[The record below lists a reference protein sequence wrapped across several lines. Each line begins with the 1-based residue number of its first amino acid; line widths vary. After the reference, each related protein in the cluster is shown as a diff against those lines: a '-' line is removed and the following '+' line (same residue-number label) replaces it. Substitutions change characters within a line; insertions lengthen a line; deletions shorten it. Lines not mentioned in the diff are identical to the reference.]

1 MKKGL
6 YLIFPETIKI
16 ELLAQSVNFCQNSL
30 EKDAHTLLHPFRC
43 LRPLNKPKKSSAMK
57 ALRSKTVFSGLLGVV
72 LFLLTSGAQAAT
84 WTTVQGWNGTWT
96 GAESWTIGGKTVFM
110 TDNLLLDS
118 ATEIAVEGNKATT
131 LLNLSAVR
139 NGKMANN
146 SNYQGEGESY
156 NLTAGTVAT
165 ITFADPMSLYG
176 LQLYSYYKRTTLG
189 VSDLAVSTDGNTFI
203 SLGAG
208 TVSVAATANSTANL
222 AAYGGYI
229 LEGDSVVA
237 DERETPWAENVK
249 ALQITF
255 ANAGTYVE
263 WLVQGYRTP
272 VSAYSV
278 TFYNFDGSEVVWSS
292 DAVEPD
298 SAVTVPEPPAR
309 DGYYF
314 SHWSLEPD
322 GTEAFDL
329 TKFDAVDHN
338 YTVYAVYYPDNL
350 TYAVSFLNRDGSVYK
365 IIDVKPGESVAE
377 EELPVL
383 ADEEWYKFSGWADGW
398 QEVTEP
404 RQITPVFIPYHR
416 VTLVDEKGN
425 TLIELKVLDGEK
437 VVIPDDVA
445 ILPALSTGDVF
456 AGWTPDP
463 STPVTADTTLSPVY
477 VPPNSIVW
485 SHVFWKENEYYEN
498 STKVF
503 FPEHS
508 EGNLLLTPDAGV
520 EISGYKVSDPE
531 TPLTV
536 SSILI
541 DNKLYTA
548 GGYYWTIPAGVETML
563 EIVLPHDEVEVQ
575 REVKSIVVWTSSNKL
590 ATGYVETELNV
601 VSVEY
606 KMKPDSVWKPISDI
620 EEQNSHVAPYMEGA
634 TSAYGNRVEVARRD
648 GSALIPAAYAVRLCF
663 GPTSTGYGTR
673 LGEVQVFGG
682 SVRPSYFLLILR

>member
-1 MKKGL
+1 
-6 YLIFPETIKI
+6 
-16 ELLAQSVNFCQNSL
+16 
-30 EKDAHTLLHPFRC
+30 
-43 LRPLNKPKKSSAMK
+43 
-57 ALRSKTVFSGLLGVV
+57 
-72 LFLLTSGAQAAT
+72 
-84 WTTVQGWNGTWT
+84 
-96 GAESWTIGGKTVFM
+96 M

-118 ATEIAVEGNKATT
+118 ATEIAVEGNTATT
-131 LLNLSAVR
+131 FLNLSAVR

-146 SNYQGEGESY
+146 SGYRKEGESY

-176 LQLYSYYKRTTLG
+176 LQLYSYYNRTTLG
-189 VSDLAVSTDGNTFI
+189 VSDLAVSTDGNTFV

-208 TVSVAATANSTANL
+208 TVSVAATVNSTANF

-229 LEGDSVVA
+229 LEGDSVVV

-249 ALQITF
+249 ALRITF

-292 DAVEPD
+292 DAVEPN

-329 TKFDAVDHN
+329 TIFDAVDHN

-404 RQITPVFIPYHR
+404 RQITPVFIPYHH

-445 ILPALSTGDVF
+445 IPPALSTCDVF

-463 STPVTADTTLSPVY
+463 STPVTADTTLLPVY

-520 EISGYKVSDPE
+520 ELLCYKVDDPA
-531 TPLTV
+531 TTYPAVYTHATNNLLHT
-536 SSILI
+536 SSAYFAALPGT
-541 DNKLYTA
+541 LE
-548 GGYYWTIPAGVETML
+548 VML

-575 REVKSIVVWTSSNKL
+575 REVKSIVVWTSSNKNT
-590 ATGYVETELNV
+590 TGYAETELNV

-663 GPTSTGYGTR
+663 GPTSTGNGTR

-682 SVRPSYFLLILR
+682 SVRPSFSLLILR